1 MFSPTIWRYKHNR
14 VYTIVGGNL
23 GKSFMEKL
31 ELISIFFL
39 LDKVFFIPSYQR
51 GYRWE
56 KRQVLDLLEDI
67 LEFQKKDK
75 EKGEFYCLQPIVV
88 TKKENLNWEVIDGQQ
103 RLTTLHIILSYLE
116 DARKIMFNT
125 TNKYSISYET
135 REKSNYSSKIFLEE
149 INNVSNIDNHNID
162 FYHISKAYLT
172 IKEWFEKNQINKAD
186 FLNTLLKKDFRDKND
201 IANNI
206 RFIWYEVETKDK
218 NESKNIFTRINMGK
232 IPLTN
237 AELIKALFFINRE
250 QTEKEREKYQQ
261 KIAYEWDN
269 IENSLQN
276 NNFWFFL
283 NKQHTTK
290 PTKIE
295 FIFDLIADKYKQQV
309 SVEINKSIDNYYTFY
324 IFNYLISENI
334 KTKDE
339 LWDEIKT
346 YFRTF
351 EEWYNNNQY
360 YHFIGYLIHIGKQ
373 IKDIIELA
381 NNKSK
386 SEFKNALAELIKN
399 DINKDFEYQDINEM
413 IELSYQ
419 EHYNTVTKILLF
431 FNVITTMNS
440 RYTKFPFERYID
452 ENWSLEHIHAQ
463 NSEELRTDKQR
474 KQLLNDQKTFFE
486 NLSDND
492 ILYKIS
498 EMLEKQLAE
507 DDEFTELQNEI
518 FKKYSDDINV
528 HSINNL
534 ALLATDDNSAL
545 SNNIFPIKR
554 DKIIKLDEK
563 GSFIPIC
570 TKNVFL
576 KYYTKDVTQSVKWT
590 EKDRKAYLSEIAN
603 ILKDFLPEYENEN

>member
-1 MFSPTIWRYKHNR
+1 
-14 VYTIVGGNL
+14 
-23 GKSFMEKL
+23 MEKL

>member
-1 MFSPTIWRYKHNR
+1 MFSPPIWRYKHNR
-14 VYTIVGGNL
+14 VYTIVGDNL

-31 ELISIFFL
+31 ELISIFVL

-88 TKKENLNWEVIDGQQ
+88 TKKENVNWEVIDGQQ

-149 INNVSNIDNHNID
+149 INDVSNINDHNID

-186 FLNTLLKKDFRDKND
+186 FLNTLLKTDFRDKND

-206 RFIWYEVETKDK
+206 RFIWYEVETKDET
-218 NESKNIFTRINMGK
+218 ESKNIFTRINMGK

-269 IENSLQN
+269 IENSLQS

-324 IFNYLISENI
+324 IFNYLINENI

-590 EKDRKAYLSEIAN
+590 EKDRKAYLNEITN

>member
-1 MFSPTIWRYKHNR
+1 
-14 VYTIVGGNL
+14 
-23 GKSFMEKL
+23 MENL
-31 ELISIFFL
+31 ELISIFEL
-39 LDKVFFIPSYQR
+39 LTKDFFIPSYQR
-51 GYRWE
+51 GYRWK

-88 TKKENLNWEVIDGQQ
+88 TRTNDSWEVIDGQQ
-103 RLTTLHIILSYLE
+103 RLTTLYIILSYLE

-125 TNKYSISYET
+125 TNKHSISYET
-135 REKSNYSSKIFLEE
+135 RENSDYSSKIFLEK
-149 INNVSNIDNHNID
+149 INNISNLNNDNID
-162 FYHISKAYLT
+162 FYHISNAYLI

-186 FLNTLLKKDFRDKND
+186 FLNTLLKIDIRDNKDK
-201 IANNI
+201 ANNVK
-206 RFIWYEVETKDK
+206 FIWYEVETKDK
-218 NESKNIFTRINMGK
+218 NEAKNIFTRINMGK

-237 AELIKALFFINRE
+237 AELIKALFFINGE
-250 QTEKEREKYQQ
+250 QTIKEREKYQQ

-283 NKQHTTK
+283 NKGHTVR

-295 FIFDLIADKYKQQV
+295 FIFDLIADKHKKQV
-309 SVEINKSIDNYYTFY
+309 SIEINKSIDNYYTFY
-324 IFNYLISENI
+324 IFNYLINENK

-351 EEWYNNNQY
+351 EEWYNNNEY
-360 YHFIGYLIHIGKQ
+360 YHLIGYLIHIEKQ
-373 IKDIIELA
+373 IKDILVLA

-386 SEFKNALAELIKN
+386 SEFKNALIELIKN
-399 DINKDFEYQDINEM
+399 DLRKDFEYHNFNGLT
-413 IELSYQ
+413 ELSYP
-419 EHYNTVTKILLF
+419 EHNKTITNILLL
-431 FNVITTMNS
+431 FNLITTMNS
-440 RYTKFPFERYID
+440 RYSKFPFGRYIN

-463 NSEELRTDKQR
+463 NSEELRTDNQR
-474 KQLLNDQKTFFE
+474 KQLLNEQKLFFE
-486 NLSDND
+486 NINDNE
-492 ILYKIS
+492 ILKKIN
-498 EMLEKQLAE
+498 ETLEKQLIE
-507 DDEFTELQNEI
+507 YDEFTELQNEI
-518 FKKYSDDINV
+518 FEKYSDDINV

-554 DKIIKLDEK
+554 DRIIELDEK

-590 EKDRKAYLSEIAN
+590 EKDRKAYLNEITN
-603 ILKDFLPEYENEN
+603 VLKDFLPEYENEN

>member
-1 MFSPTIWRYKHNR
+1 
-14 VYTIVGGNL
+14 
-23 GKSFMEKL
+23 MEKL
-31 ELISIFFL
+31 ELISIFVL

-88 TKKENLNWEVIDGQQ
+88 TKNENVNWEVIDGQQ

-149 INNVSNIDNHNID
+149 INNVSNINNHNID

-186 FLNTLLKKDFRDKND
+186 FLNILLKTDFRDKND

-206 RFIWYEVETKDK
+206 RFIWYEVETKDE

-250 QTEKEREKYQQ
+250 QTEKEKYQQ

-324 IFNYLISENI
+324 IFNYLINENI

-339 LWDEIKT
+339 
-346 YFRTF
+346 R
-351 EEWYNNNQY
+351 NMVSN
-360 YHFIGYLIHIGKQ
+360 
-373 IKDIIELA
+373 
-381 NNKSK
+381 
-386 SEFKNALAELIKN
+386 
-399 DINKDFEYQDINEM
+399 
-413 IELSYQ
+413 
-419 EHYNTVTKILLF
+419 
-431 FNVITTMNS
+431 
-440 RYTKFPFERYID
+440 
-452 ENWSLEHIHAQ
+452 LE
-463 NSEELRTDKQR
+463 
-474 KQLLNDQKTFFE
+474 
-486 NLSDND
+486 
-492 ILYKIS
+492 
-498 EMLEKQLAE
+498 
-507 DDEFTELQNEI
+507 
-518 FKKYSDDINV
+518 
-528 HSINNL
+528 
-534 ALLATDDNSAL
+534 
-545 SNNIFPIKR
+545 
-554 DKIIKLDEK
+554 
-563 GSFIPIC
+563 
-570 TKNVFL
+570 
-576 KYYTKDVTQSVKWT
+576 
-590 EKDRKAYLSEIAN
+590 
-603 ILKDFLPEYENEN
+603 